1 MREALQI
8 YERALAGSG
17 VQTATRGAH
26 VRFDDGSRLPF
37 PVARYLGRA
46 DRHDRRLLDG
56 LQGPVLD
63 VGCGPGRHLRAL
75 TAQGVYALGVD
86 LSPMAVALA
95 RIGGAQAIVGDV
107 FGEVPGAGIWR
118 TALLLDGN
126 IGIGGQPLRLLERL
140 CGLMHPG
147 GVVLAELGPPGSG
160 TGEARARLETDG
172 ESSGWFPWA
181 RVAAGELGGLASA
194 SGLVIEREWTCG
206 GRWFARLRS
215 GTCD

>member
-1 MREALQI
+1 MREALAI
-8 YERALAGSG
+8 YEQALAGSG
-17 VQTATRGAH
+17 IQTTTSVAH
-26 VRFDDGSRLPF
+26 VRFEDGSRLPF
-37 PVARYLGRA
+37 PVARYLGPA

-56 LQGPVLD
+56 IAGPVLD

-75 TAQGVYALGVD
+75 SAQGVYAMGVD

-107 FGEVPGAGIWR
+107 FGEVPGAGTWR

-126 IGIGGQPLRLLERL
+126 IGIGGEPVRLLERL
-140 CGLMHPG
+140 RRLLDPQ

-160 TGEARARLETDG
+160 TGEARARLEAGG

-181 RVAAGELGGLASA
+181 RVAAGELREVAEA
-194 SGLVIEREWTCG
+194 SGTVIEREWSCG
-206 GRWFARLRS
+206 GRWFARLRFA
-215 GTCD
+215 GCD